1 MMHLPREKKMST
13 CSDLLSPMVPDQGFV
28 SPGEHLLSP
37 CPPGDG
43 DRSNFLASPMLGS
56 DVNPLFV
63 NPPSLQVELINH
75 LQHFIVPMG
84 FAHYFRASFLYYS
97 SNNCDSSSCCTFLPL
112 KTKLNS
118 KEKCITI
125 TYSVRVRKS
134 RNFFISW
141 KSNKNKESNLE
152 KD

>member
-1 MMHLPREKKMST
+1 MHLPREKKMST

-63 NPPSLQVELINH
+63 NPPSLQVQSINH
-75 LQHFIVPMG
+75 LQHFIVPMVLHITSG
-84 FAHYFRASFLYYS
+84 LLFCIALPIIATAVVVAL
-97 SNNCDSSSCCTFLPL
+97 SCP
-112 KTKLNS
+112 
-118 KEKCITI
+118 
-125 TYSVRVRKS
+125 
-134 RNFFISW
+134 
-141 KSNKNKESNLE
+141 
-152 KD
+152 